1 MSALTNREKI
11 EPADTGAV
19 EMPYSANCEE
29 TSVREKLTFA
39 LGTIL
44 VLSHQLVFRA
54 IVIARR
60 WSY

>member
-1 MSALTNREKI
+1 
-11 EPADTGAV
+11 
-19 EMPYSANCEE
+19 MPYSANCEE